1 LRPGRLEVQL
11 RVELPDRL
19 GRRDILRIHTRQ
31 MKETGALEQDAI
43 DFIEDTTENGLA
55 AQMEH
60 YCTYNPDQCQS
71 KISFTYL
78 TFLLICSWS

>member
-1 LRPGRLEVQL
+1 
-11 RVELPDRL
+11 
-19 GRRDILRIHTRQ
+19 